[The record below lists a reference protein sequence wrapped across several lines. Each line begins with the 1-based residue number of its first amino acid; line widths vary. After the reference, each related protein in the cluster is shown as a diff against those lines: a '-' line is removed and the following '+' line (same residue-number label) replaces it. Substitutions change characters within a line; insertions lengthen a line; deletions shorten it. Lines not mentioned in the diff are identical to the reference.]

1 MKETGII
8 FSTPMVQALQRGKA
22 VTRRTRGLEEI
33 NKEPDKWVLS
43 KEQPIIRID
52 GIIHYVFKHTDRPL
66 VVFIKCPYG
75 GKGDLLRVK
84 ETWMAGKSYDSLKPS
99 EIPLASSLWYYAD
112 GKHHVD
118 KVIEGAGKI
127 RPSIFMPRELSRY
140 FLPLI
145 ADPIPERV
153 QSITEAEAIAE
164 GIAKVGCITADE
176 VKQRGWNAGDLY
188 GLQDWLK
195 YDIFSYTAK
204 DAFAR
209 LWDELNQARGYSWKF
224 NPWCWP
230 LRFKPLTGGNKQ

>member
-1 MKETGII
+1 MKETGTI
-8 FSTPMVQALQRGKA
+8 FSTPMVQALQRGKS

-33 NKEPDKWVLS
+33 NKEPDRWKFIKKWADENLYIF
-43 KEQPIIRID
+43 ERDD
-52 GIIHYVFKHTDRPL
+52 GSFWRL
-66 VVFIKCPYG
+66 KCPYG
-75 GKGDLLRVK
+75 GKGDVLRVK
-84 ETWMAGKSYDSLKPS
+84 ETYCHKVDLITAIVAEDEFWYFASDPEVYKADGDGGMELTKSGY
-99 EIPLASSLWYYAD
+99 LASPWKS
-112 GKHHVD
+112 
-118 KVIEGAGKI
+118 
-127 RPSIFMPRELSRY
+127 PIFMPKAASRY
-140 FLPLI
+140 FLPLT

-164 GIAKVGCITADE
+164 GITKVGCITADE
-176 VKQRGWNAGDLY
+176 AKQRGWNAGDLY

-230 LRFKPLTGGNKQ
+230 LRFKPLTGAR